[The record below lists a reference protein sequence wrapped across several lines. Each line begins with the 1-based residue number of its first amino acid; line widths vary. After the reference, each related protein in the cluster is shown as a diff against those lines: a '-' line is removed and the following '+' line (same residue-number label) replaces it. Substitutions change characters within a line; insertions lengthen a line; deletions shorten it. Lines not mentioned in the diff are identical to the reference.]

1 MAEHDE
7 KQNDFQKVNP
17 DDFLDYENRYYET
30 GGSGGSGGSGDS
42 GKKGRKTLRALKK
55 QQRMQSRRQQQAEIQ
70 ESLKEVLSGFPDF
83 DNPGFKK
90 RFLDRYLSWVN
101 KNLKH
106 YSSPASTDLVVQTSK
121 SGGPGGQNVNKRE
134 TRVLLVH
141 QPTHLRA
148 ESDRTRSQ
156 RRNRE
161 LAQKQ
166 LESLLK
172 DHLKNWKKHLKE
184 RQQLTKEELN
194 QLMHG

>member
-1 MAEHDE
+1 MAENNE
-7 KQNDFQKVNP
+7 KQKDFRKVNP

-30 GGSGGSGGSGDS
+30 GGSGGSGDS
-42 GKKGRKTLRALKK
+42 EKKGRKTLRALKK
-55 QQRMQSRRQQQAEIQ
+55 QQRMQSRRQQHVETQ
-70 ESLKEVLSGFPDF
+70 ESLREVLGGFPNF
-83 DNPGFKK
+83 DNPGFKN
-90 RFLDRYLSWVN
+90 RFLERYLNWVN
-101 KNLKH
+101 KNLKR
-106 YSSPASTDLVVQTSK
+106 YSSPVSEDLVVQTSK

-166 LESLLK
+166 LESLLRE
-172 DHLKNWKKHLKE
+172 HLKNWKKYLKE
-184 RQQLTKEELN
+184 KQQLTEEELN
-194 QLMHG
+194 QLLHG